1 MKTSICHSAL
11 HRLML
16 SSIKSVCSAARAIAE
31 MEKWDL
37 TILVTLVS
45 WIQVCNVSVTHSSL
59 RSSSWKIDLHSLIS
73 SNKRIRSARK
83 DAWSWHMPNLLMRC
97 GTWTLMQLR
106 HRCLKEFLVSMQRNS
121 KALVS
126 MIVTNASHRY
136 WTSWVRTFIAKAK
149 SHTLKWTRS
158 RISRK
163 QKPLKK
169 HGTSISY
176 AMSR

>member
-1 MKTSICHSAL
+1 MKTSICHSVL

-31 MEKWDL
+31 MEKWDS
-37 TILVTLVS
+37 TIWVILVS

-59 RSSSWKIDLHSLIS
+59 RSSSWKIDSHSLIS

-121 KALVS
+121 KALAS
-126 MIVTNASHRY
+126 TIVTNASHRY
-136 WTSWVRTFIAKAK
+136 WTSWVRTYIAKAR

-158 RISRK
+158 QTSKKMRL
-163 QKPLKK
+163 PTK
-169 HGTSISY
+169 HGTSISC